1 MEVSVRSARL
11 TDVDAAVR
19 LIAREAIDRQAERD
33 EADRLRHLLFIPAAT
48 VVVAIAERRL
58 IGVGVLSIRPSVRSG
73 PFVGVV
79 DELGIE
85 DGDTT
90 GSAAVADDAALRD
103 DVAGRMLDQLIV
115 SARNKGCS
123 RVEVTDPLASAEPA
137 LLERAGFERQGALMS
152 RAIGLFG

>member
-19 LIAREAIDRQAERD
+19 LIAGAEADRQAERD

-48 VVVAIAERRL
+48 VVVAVAERRL

-85 DGDTT
+85 DGEVA
-90 GSAAVADDAALRD
+90 GSAAAADDAALRD

-137 LLERAGFERQGALMS
+137 LLQRAGFERQGALMS
-152 RAIGLFG
+152 RAVGLLG

>member
-19 LIAREAIDRQAERD
+19 LIAREASDRRAERD

-79 DELGIE
+79 DELGIG
-85 DGDTT
+85 DGEMT
-90 GSAAVADDAALRD
+90 GSAAVADDATLRD

-123 RVEVTDPLASAEPA
+123 RVEVTDRLNISTGPIGAP
-137 LLERAGFERQGALMS
+137 GPGHPRQPQS
-152 RAIGLFG
+152 IQP